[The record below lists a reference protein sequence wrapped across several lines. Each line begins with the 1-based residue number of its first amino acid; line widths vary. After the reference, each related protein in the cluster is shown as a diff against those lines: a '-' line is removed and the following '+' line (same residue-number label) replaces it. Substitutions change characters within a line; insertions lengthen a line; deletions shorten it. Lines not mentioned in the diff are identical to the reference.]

1 MSVRKQVIS
10 ASIVAIA
17 IAIAAIAG
25 ATYLVTPT
33 PQSSSTS
40 GQTSGSSQTTIIGT
54 TTGQSATKVAGQT
67 GTLSLLLTD
76 PPIVPTGVTGV
87 YVTYGNVAVHV
98 SGAGNQ
104 SGWTETQT
112 TGTINLMKLV
122 NVSTTI
128 ATVKVSSG
136 VYDALRFNISS
147 AQVTY
152 NAKNYTAFVP
162 RAMISMRISGGITVN
177 PVNKS
182 ATIIDMYPTVVNIGS
197 KSTPEFIVNAAA
209 SVYGVPHNDFNDQ
222 MSSIGSMMQL
232 SGQAWWKQISE
243 QNTANIQIT
252 SATLSSSSLSI
263 TIKNTGTKSVNL
275 SAISVAP
282 IGSDCA
288 SSGQNG
294 KGHGNDMM
302 PLCFAGSAFF
312 IVQDNGTLTSLASL
326 LPVHFMPYSN
336 GESHESGIFANQGY
350 LLAAGKSVTLTYS
363 KAITFSLSM
372 GMSQA
377 TGPVKGLQ
385 YSVTVTGQEA
395 LAETIVVAS

>member
-10 ASIVAIA
+10 ASIIA
-17 IAIAAIAG
+17 LVIALSVIAG
-25 ATYLVTPT
+25 ATFFVTST
-33 PQSSSTS
+33 PQSSSNPSQTFSS
-40 GQTSGSSQTTIIGT
+40 GQSTTS
-54 TTGQSATKVAGQT
+54 QSATSQVAGQT

-76 PPIVPTGVTGV
+76 PPTVPTGVTAV
-87 YVTYGNVAVHV
+87 YATYRNVAVHV

-104 SGWTETQT
+104 TGWTETNT
-112 TGTINLMKLV
+112 TGTIDLIKLV
-122 NVSTTI
+122 NVSATI

-147 AQVTY
+147 AEVTY

-162 RAMISMRISGGITVN
+162 RAMISVRISGGIAVN

-222 MSSIGSMMQL
+222 MGKVGSMMQL

-243 QNTANIQIT
+243 NYTANIQVT
-252 SATLSSSSLSI
+252 SATLSSNSLSI

-282 IGSDCA
+282 IGSECA
-288 SSGQNG
+288 PSAGNG

-302 PLCFAGSAFF
+302 PECFTGSAFF
-312 IVQDNGTLTSLASL
+312 VVQDNGTLTSLSSL
-326 LPVHFMPYSN
+326 LPVHFTPYSN
-336 GESHESGIFANQGY
+336 GESHQSGIFANQGY

-363 KAITFSLSM
+363 KAITFSLMM
-372 GMSQA
+372 GGKQA
-377 TGPVKGLQ
+377 TGPVKGQQ
-385 YSVTVTGQEA
+385 YSVSVTGQEA